1 MTHPFPLP
9 VDAVLTP
16 PSHRDM
22 RAAVFAAL
30 PPRRA
35 PLAKRVFWW
44 AVLGLARF
52 AVGRKLLLALR
63 GR

>member
-1 MTHPFPLP
+1 
-9 VDAVLTP
+9 
-16 PSHRDM
+16 M